1 MRPPHFKLFGKISN
15 YFLICEI
22 ISYLYTMKLTLK
34 IKLLPTNE
42 QVNLLLDTMEEANAV
57 CNAIS
62 DVAWEKRI
70 FNNFKLHHEVY
81 HLYKVTFKLSSQ
93 ILIRCIA
100 KVADAYK
107 LDKKAKRE
115 FRPLG
120 GIGYDSRI
128 MTYKPNNVVSLWVIG
143 GRIKIPFVCHNKNYL
158 PYIKG
163 EADLVY
169 KKGKFYLFQTVDV
182 PEEEIKDIE
191 TFLGVDFGQ
200 TDIAV
205 LSDGTNYNSEQLKEV
220 RKKYSKTRAS
230 VQSKGTKGSKK
241 LLKRLSGRERRFVS
255 INNHTISKQIVA
267 KAKAENKG
275 IAIEDLSKIR
285 FTAKPKSKAQKTE
298 LNRWSFYQLR
308 QFLTYKAM
316 LNGVKL
322 VVIPPAYTSQTC
334 SVCKHTGTKE
344 NPFRKG
350 KKFVCAN
357 CGHVADADINAAHNI
372 AAWGVAVIAPEKNN
386 MFCSL
391 HSC

>member
-1 MRPPHFKLFGKISN
+1 
-15 YFLICEI
+15 
-22 ISYLYTMKLTLK
+22 MKLTLK
-34 IKLLPTNE
+34 IKLLPTDE
-42 QVNLLLDTMEEANAV
+42 QANLLLETMKEANTV

-62 DVAWEKRI
+62 DVAWEKCI

-81 HLYKVTFKLSSQ
+81 HSYKATFKLSSQ
-93 ILIRCIA
+93 ILVRCVA

-107 LDKKAKRE
+107 LDKKTKRE

-120 GIGYDSRI
+120 SIGYDSRI
-128 MTYKPNNVVSLWVIG
+128 MTYKPNDIVSLWAIG
-143 GRIKIPFVCHNKNYL
+143 GRIKIPFICHNRNYL

-182 PEEEIKDIE
+182 PEEEVKDIE
-191 TFLGVDFGQ
+191 EFIGVDFGQ
-200 TDIAV
+200 TDVAV
-205 LSDGTNYNSEQLKEV
+205 LSDGTNYNSEQLKKV
-220 RKKYSKTRAS
+220 RKKYSKVRAS
-230 VQSKGTKGSKK
+230 VQSKGTKGAKK

-255 INNHTISKQIVA
+255 INNHTISKQIVT
-267 KAKAENKG
+267 KAKVGNKG

-285 FTAKPKSKAQKTE
+285 FTAKPKSKVQKTE

-308 QFLTYKAM
+308 QFLTYKAL

-334 SVCKHTGTKE
+334 SVCNHIGTKE
-344 NPFRKG
+344 NSFRKG
-350 KKFVCAN
+350 KKFACTN
-357 CGHVADADINAAHNI
+357 CGNIADADINATHNI
-372 AAWGVAVIAPEKNN
+372 AAWGVAVNTPEKNN